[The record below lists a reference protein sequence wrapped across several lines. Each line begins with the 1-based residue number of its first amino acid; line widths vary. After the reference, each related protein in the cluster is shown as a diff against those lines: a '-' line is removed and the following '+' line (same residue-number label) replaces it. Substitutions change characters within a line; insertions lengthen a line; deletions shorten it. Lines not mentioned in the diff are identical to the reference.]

1 LALSTANLS
10 PASCAHSSTEKSRGE
25 GQYWVRRGYDLPMK
39 TGQEVFEPDAI
50 DLQILS
56 VLQDHGRIALTKLA
70 EQVGL
75 SAPSVIERVKK
86 LEDLG
91 VLTGYHAAVD
101 ARKLGKD
108 VTAFIGV
115 SIGDP
120 RTIWV
125 FEQTVEQLDDILECH
140 HVTGEHTVL
149 LKVKTHNTATLESLI
164 RTIRMIDGVI
174 RTETMV
180 VLSTHTERTQI
191 CVDRPESRDEA
202 GNGKRHR
209 HAGARN
215 PNAETKR
222 A

>member
-1 LALSTANLS
+1 
-10 PASCAHSSTEKSRGE
+10 
-25 GQYWVRRGYDLPMK
+25 MK
-39 TGQEVFEPDAI
+39 TGHEGFEPDAI
-50 DLQILS
+50 DLQILNT
-56 VLQDHGRIALTKLA
+56 LQEHGRIALTKLA

-75 SAPSVIERVKK
+75 SAPSVMERVKK
-86 LEDLG
+86 LEDIG
-91 VLTGYHAAVD
+91 VITGYHATVN

-120 RTIWV
+120 RTIDV

-164 RTIRMIDGVI
+164 RTIRMIGGVI

-191 CVDRPESRDEA
+191 SVNQPESPYEA

-209 HAGARN
+209 HAGAKN
-215 PNAETKR
+215 LNVDTKR

>member
-1 LALSTANLS
+1 M
-10 PASCAHSSTEKSRGE
+10 KSGHE
-25 GQYWVRRGYDLPMK
+25 
-39 TGQEVFEPDAI
+39 TFEPDAI
-50 DLQILS
+50 DMQILAT
-56 VLQDHGRIALTKLA
+56 LQEHGRIALTKLA

-86 LEDLG
+86 LEDVG
-91 VLTGYHAAVD
+91 IITGYHATVD
-101 ARKLGKD
+101 ARKLAKD

-120 RTIWV
+120 RTISA
-125 FEQTVEQLDDILECH
+125 FEETVEQLDDILECH

-149 LKVKTHNTATLESLI
+149 LKVKTHNTGTLESLI
-164 RTIRMIDGVI
+164 RTIRMIEGVI

-180 VLSTHTERTQI
+180 VLSTHTERIQI
-191 CVDRPESRDEA
+191 CVNPQESPHEA

-209 HAGARN
+209 HAN
-215 PNAETKR
+215 VKNQNADTRR

>member
-1 LALSTANLS
+1 
-10 PASCAHSSTEKSRGE
+10 
-25 GQYWVRRGYDLPMK
+25 MK
-39 TGQEVFEPDAI
+39 TGHEAFEPDGI
-50 DLQILS
+50 DLQILTA
-56 VLQDHGRIALTKLA
+56 LQEHGRLALTKLA

-86 LEDLG
+86 LEDSG
-91 VLTGYHAAVD
+91 VISGYHAAVD

-120 RTIWV
+120 RTIEV
-125 FEQTVEQLDDILECH
+125 FEETIEQLDDILECH

-149 LKVKTHNTATLESLI
+149 LKVKTHNTATLENLI
-164 RTIRMIDGVI
+164 RTIRLIDGVI

-191 CVDRPESRDEA
+191 CVDQQESPHEA

-209 HAGARN
+209 HANARN
-215 PNAETKR
+215 FNPETKR

>member
-1 LALSTANLS
+1 
-10 PASCAHSSTEKSRGE
+10 
-25 GQYWVRRGYDLPMK
+25 MK
-39 TGQEVFEPDAI
+39 TGHESFEPDVI
-50 DLQILS
+50 DLQILN
-56 VLQDHGRIALTKLA
+56 VLQEHGRIALTKLA

-91 VLTGYHAAVD
+91 VITGYHAAVD
-101 ARKLGKD
+101 ARKLSKD

-120 RTIWV
+120 RTIGP
-125 FEQTVEQLDDILECH
+125 FEDTIEQLDDILECH

-149 LKVKTHNTATLESLI
+149 LKVKTHNTGTLESLI
-164 RTIRMIDGVI
+164 RTIRMIEGVI

-180 VLSTHTERTQI
+180 VLSTRTERTQI
-191 CVDRPESRDEA
+191 YFKAEESPHEA

-209 HAGARN
+209 HASAKN
-215 PNAETKR
+215 LNADSKR

>member
-1 LALSTANLS
+1 
-10 PASCAHSSTEKSRGE
+10 
-25 GQYWVRRGYDLPMK
+25 MK
-39 TGQEVFEPDAI
+39 TGHEAFEPDAI

-56 VLQDHGRIALTKLA
+56 ILQEHGRIALTKLA

-91 VLTGYHAAVD
+91 VITGYHAAVD
-101 ARKLGKD
+101 ARTLGRD
-108 VTAFIGV
+108 VAAFIGV

-120 RTIWV
+120 RTIGD

-149 LKVKTHNTATLESLI
+149 LKIKTHNTATLESLI

-191 CVDRPESRDEA
+191 CVSRQESPHEA

-209 HAGARN
+209 HASAKTL
-215 PNAETKR
+215 NADTKR